1 MPPKKKNKTLTHRGV
16 VARNRRASYDY
27 ELGDSL
33 EAGLVL
39 LGSEVKS
46 LRAGDISLA
55 QAFIGDKE
63 GELYLLNARIGEYAP
78 ASGGGH
84 EPGRARKLLL
94 AKHQRDRL
102 IAQSRQDGMT
112 LVPPLAL
119 LQRPGQGQA
128 LPRTGQG
135 QAQARQARDDQTPR
149 MVAPQEPNP
158 LQTLEGHR
166 FRALGDSLKLGEPHP
181 YSPSSS

>member
-94 AKHQRDRL
+94 AKRQRDRL

-112 LVPPLAL
+112 LVPLSLYFNARGRAKLSLA
-119 LQRPGQGQA
+119 PGKGKRKQDK
-128 LPRTGQG
+128 RETIK
-135 QAQARQARDDQTPR
+135 RREWSR
-149 MVAPQEPNP
+149 RKS
-158 LQTLEGHR
+158 QTLSKHWKGTGSER
-166 FRALGDSLKLGEPHP
+166 
-181 YSPSSS
+181 